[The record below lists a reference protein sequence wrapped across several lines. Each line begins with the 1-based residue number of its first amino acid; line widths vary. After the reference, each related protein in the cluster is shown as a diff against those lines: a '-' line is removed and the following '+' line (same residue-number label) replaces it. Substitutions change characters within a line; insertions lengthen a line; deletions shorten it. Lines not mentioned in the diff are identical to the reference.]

1 MCGKIVHFFNSCKCK
16 IHVGFTLAAAASALC
31 VEQKKPLG
39 SAARDLVNQIICIQ
53 KAKGIYFKLVSVFR
67 YLRLACRSKFFPHE
81 IFKHV

>member
-16 IHVGFTLAAAASALC
+16 IHVGFTLAAAGALC

-67 YLRLACRSKFFPHE
+67 YLRLACRIKFFPQE